1 MKYNSELKSLLRRR
15 ESEVLAKALVEKAIR
30 RAKELNVLGN
40 SGDIYAFVA
49 GYMES
54 AIASVAAESPASIKV
69 LKDMVK

>member
-1 MKYNSELKSLLRRR
+1 MKYETSLKRRR

-49 GYMES
+49 GYLES
-54 AIASVAAESPASIKV
+54 AIASVAAESPASINA
-69 LKDMVK
+69 LKGMVK

>member
-1 MKYNSELKSLLRRR
+1 MKYETLAKRRR

-30 RAKELNVLGN
+30 RAEELNVLGN

-54 AIASVAAESPASIKV
+54 AMATVAAESPAS
-69 LKDMVK
+69 LKSLKGMVK

>member
-1 MKYNSELKSLLRRR
+1 MKYETSLKRRR
-15 ESEVLAKALVEKAIR
+15 EAEVLAKALIEKAIR

-40 SGDIYAFVA
+40 SGDYYAFVA

>member
-1 MKYNSELKSLLRRR
+1 MKYETSLKRRR

-54 AIASVAAESPASIKV
+54 AMASVASESPAS
-69 LKDMVK
+69 LKALKGMVK

>member
-1 MKYNSELKSLLRRR
+1 MKYNSELKLLLRRR
-15 ESEVLAKALVEKAIR
+15 EAEAFSKALVEKAIH

-54 AIASVAAESPASIKV
+54 AMATVAAESPAS
-69 LKDMVK
+69 LKALKGMVK

>member
-1 MKYNSELKSLLRRR
+1 MKYETSLKRRR

-30 RAKELNVLGN
+30 RAEELNVLGN

-54 AIASVAAESPASIKV
+54 AIASVAAESPAS
-69 LKDMVK
+69 LKALKGMVK